1 MIDIK
6 SFDYSTAQW
15 VLSIIIGVC
24 LTRIYRI
31 VAHHTRYRKETVF
44 YLPYLFLIA
53 QTFLLLLLV
62 WFISPY
68 RYQQVADNNLAFLAR
83 IMTDSMA
90 VVFTLVAL
98 PDDQILSKNQLNLK
112 SYYHESKRT
121 FMVVFT
127 IWIIFTATMGI
138 FFDPEMLRIRHIAN
152 MTITLIVV
160 ILMIKFD
167 NDYLHAFIHL
177 FYIVQLI
184 PILLHSDY

>member
-24 LTRIYRI
+24 LTRIYSI

-68 RYQQVADNNLAFLAR
+68 RYEQVADNNLAFLAR
-83 IMTDSMA
+83 IMADSMA

-138 FFDPEMLRIRHIAN
+138 LFDPEMLRIRHIAN

-160 ILMIKFD
+160 IMMIKFD

-184 PILLHSDY
+184 PILLHRDY